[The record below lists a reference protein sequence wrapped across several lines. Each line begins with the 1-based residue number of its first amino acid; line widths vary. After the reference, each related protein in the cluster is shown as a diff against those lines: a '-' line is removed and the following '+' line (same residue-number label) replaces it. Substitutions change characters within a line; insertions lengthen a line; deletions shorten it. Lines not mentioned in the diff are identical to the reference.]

1 MSDTGGSF
9 GGTAKFQPGGTPGGA
24 GSFFAGLLM
33 MGIGIYMVFDR
44 VTVHTSFWR
53 FLGGTQTSFGVTLL
67 PLLCGV
73 GFLAFNGR
81 SFLGWVLAGGGV
93 ALILVGVLM
102 NLDIYFQP
110 TSLFA
115 TIVMFGLIAG
125 GLGLFAK
132 GLRPHHST

>member
-1 MSDTGGSF
+1 MPDTGSSF
-9 GGTAKFQPGGTPGGA
+9 GGKTKFQPGGTPGGGGA
-24 GSFFAGLLM
+24 FLAGLVM
-33 MGIGIYMVFDR
+33 MGVGIYMVFDR

-53 FLGGTQTSFGVTLL
+53 FFGGAQASFGVTLL
-67 PLLCGV
+67 PLLAGV
-73 GFLAFNGR
+73 GFLAFNGK
-81 SFLGWVLAGGGV
+81 SFLGWLLAGGGV

-115 TIVMFGLIAG
+115 TIVMFSLIAG

-132 GLRPHHST
+132 GLRPHHNG